1 MANKSNILKNYL
13 QDIGTKTQLFF
24 MFGQT
29 PNTISSNTDDA
40 AIDVWKNADLS
51 FKVAKKDSVAVIPNV
66 TWTSGNVYSTWS
78 TKSVNSGSFYAWNKV
93 NGIVYLCVSNN
104 SLNRTDLFLTNA
116 STQIPSH
123 SYGLATYSDGYTWLP
138 LYKITADLL
147 RFVSS
152 TWIPV
157 ISFDD
162 YRTNDTS
169 RYSRAQKFCS
179 NDQSTKGNCGFY
191 FKKTTQIPATSS
203 TFTTNSQGTKY
214 IEFADVDCGTCY
226 YLTENSDSYSS
237 SFSVGT
243 LPSTIIIKDRFD
255 EIKDLV
261 DNKVISPSS
270 PYYSLYQIAQN
281 GLDDG
286 AIVSA
291 FLDLTSF
298 DQSTLI
304 VNEENPEITVTSAT
318 GSDGRL
324 RFVTYKDSNGYN
336 IINGV
341 ELIAT
346 GSGYKD
352 IQLSSLLL
360 VSFDMD
366 ALLAAIEINLDTI
379 DGLNFDPVS
388 ALGAENIMFDIRLET
403 NAMVQNGV
411 LVPDQINFYGL
422 VENPIENLGS
432 GLEIVA
438 GSQYGKDLSYIEPTT
453 TKVTLFSGSPNKNY
467 GGTSLSTTT
476 GRTITNASILK
487 TGTSGGYTTVDLS
500 GINYDDATK
509 LSTMTVNSVV
519 YNVKEVLD
527 VPVLKQYTGKVA
539 QSKKLSSPLIL
550 GNDDN
555 DNQNTKIFRINI
567 VKGF

>member
-29 PNTISSNTDDA
+29 PTAISSNTDDA

-51 FKVAKKDSVAVIPNV
+51 FKVAKKDSVAVIPNI
-66 TWTSGNVYSTWS
+66 TWTSGNVYKAWS
-78 TKSVNSGSFYAWNKV
+78 TKSVNTGAFYAWNKV

-104 SLNRTDLFLTNA
+104 SLNRKDLFLTNA

-123 SYGLATYSDGYTWLP
+123 SYGLAMYSDGYIWLP

-147 RFVSS
+147 RFVNS

-203 TFTTNSQGTKY
+203 TFTTNTQGTKY
-214 IEFADVDCGTCY
+214 IEFPDVDCGICY
-226 YLTENSDSYSS
+226 YLTENSDAYSS
-237 SFSVGT
+237 YFSVET
-243 LPSTIIIKDRFD
+243 LPTTLTIKDGFD

-270 PYYSLYQIAQN
+270 PYYSLYQISEN

-291 FLDLTSF
+291 FLDLSSF

-304 VNEENPEITVTSAT
+304 VGEENPEITVSSAT
-318 GSDGRL
+318 GSGARI
-324 RFVTYKDSNGYN
+324 RFSTYKNASGYN
-336 IINGV
+336 IIQGV
-341 ELIAT
+341 EVIST
-346 GSGYKD
+346 GYGYRD
-352 IQLSSLLL
+352 IQLNSLL
-360 VSFDMD
+360 VVIFDMS

-403 NAMVQNGV
+403 NTMVQDGV
-411 LVPDQINFYGL
+411 VIPDQINFYGL

-438 GSQYGKDLSYIEPTT
+438 GSQYGKDLSYIESTT
-453 TKVTLFSGSPNKNY
+453 TKVSLLSGSPVKNS
-467 GGTSLSTTT
+467 GNTTLSTTT
-476 GRTITNASILK
+476 GRTIKNASIVR
-487 TGTSGGYTTVDLS
+487 TGSSGGFTTLDLS
-500 GINYDDATK
+500 GINYDDVQK
-509 LSTMTVNSVV
+509 LSTVTVNSVT
-519 YNVKEVLD
+519 YTVKEVLD
-527 VPVLKQYTGKVA
+527 YPVLKQYTGKVA